1 MQGALTWLGLSNDMN
16 WKAHSEF
23 WWFCTGCQCGLAI
36 AIVLQV
42 LELLHVSFL
51 LSLLANL
58 GIIA

>member
-36 AIVLQV
+36 AIVLV
-42 LELLHVSFL
+42 VL